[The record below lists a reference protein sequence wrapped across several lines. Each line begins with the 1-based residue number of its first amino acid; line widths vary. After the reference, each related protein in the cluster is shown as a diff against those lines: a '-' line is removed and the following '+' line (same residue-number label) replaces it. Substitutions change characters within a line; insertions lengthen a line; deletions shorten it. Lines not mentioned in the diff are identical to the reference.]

1 MIGFPIAQPLPEQGD
16 IKPCYIPA
24 SKRIF
29 CMYRDPYGEM
39 EPIYNEM
46 FQWIADHGYTATG
59 ASYEYYYNGPEF
71 PQSESL
77 TMVVMPLS

>member
-1 MIGFPIAQPLPEQGD
+1 
-16 IKPCYIPA
+16 
-24 SKRIF
+24 
-29 CMYRDPYGEM
+29 MYRDPYGEM